1 MERGRFGNHAAGYV
15 PNMVHI
21 PQQQNDF
28 DASMAELA
36 EAARAVGI
44 LSTAHM
50 NKAELIEAI
59 RQQQETNAVL
69 RADRRH
75 PGENRAHERRS
86 EEHRAEQRPTAGTF
100 P

>member
-1 MERGRFGNHAAGYV
+1 
-15 PNMVHI
+15 MVHI
-21 PQQQNDF
+21 PQQQNDI

-36 EAARAVGI
+36 ETARAVGI

-69 RADRRH
+69 RADRQRTD
-75 PGENRAHERRS
+75 
-86 EEHRAEQRPTAGTF
+86 EHRAEQRPTAGSA